1 MLSEG
6 TVEGVAV
13 VGETPGD
20 DSIAEPGSRPEIPRR
35 GFVKGAVGVA
45 GFAASAAVLAGC
57 ADNEALS
64 PGTRGDNAG
73 AQGPSGTAGTSFS
86 GPQISWDMAT
96 SWPESL
102 VTLYGAAQFF
112 ADKVSRLTGGAF
124 QITPRPADEP
134 VGALEVLPAVR
145 DLGVDMGHS
154 ASYYYVDLS
163 PVQQFGTTVPFG
175 LTQRQQN
182 AWLYHAG
189 GLKILNEFYAAEH
202 GIITFPAGST
212 GCQMGGWF
220 TSEVRTVAD
229 LRGLRMRI
237 PGIAGQVLE
246 NLGGVQVDLGANE
259 IRDAIARGEIDSAE
273 FVGPTDDLILGLD
286 EFDGDLY
293 YYHPGWWEPST
304 TLEVQISLERWNE
317 LPPYY
322 QSVVEIAAMA
332 ANSNTVAHYDYRNQ
346 IDLKKIQ
353 QFAIIREF
361 SPELM
366 RAFKTETENVLT
378 GLADDDPAF
387 RAIFDPWRQFR
398 DSISVWHGLAERSF
412 LSQQSTIWI

>member
-1 MLSEG
+1 MEKARG
-6 TVEGVAV
+6 DKGVA
-13 VGETPGD
+13 
-20 DSIAEPGSRPEIPRR
+20 EPSSPAQIPRR
-35 GFVKGAVGVA
+35 GFVRGAVGVA
-45 GFAASAAVLAGC
+45 GFAASAAVLAAC
-57 ADNEALS
+57 ADNEVLNPDNRSADGV
-64 PGTRGDNAG
+64 GTPRPA
-73 AQGPSGTAGTSFS
+73 GTAVS
-86 GPQISWDMAT
+86 GPEISWDMAT

-112 ADKVSRLTGGAF
+112 ADKVSQLTGGAF
-124 QITPRPADEP
+124 RITPRPADEP
-134 VGALEVLPAVR
+134 VGALDVLPTVR
-145 DLGVDMGHS
+145 DHGVDMGHS
-154 ASYYYVDLS
+154 ASYYYVGLS

-182 AWLYHAG
+182 AWLYQGG
-189 GLKILNEFYAAEH
+189 GLEMLNDFYASEH

-220 TSEVRTVAD
+220 TKEVKTVTD

-246 NLGGVQVDLGANE
+246 NLGGVQVDLGANK
-259 IRDAIARGEIDSAE
+259 IRDAIARGGIDSAE

-293 YYHPGWWEPST
+293 YYHPGWWEPGT
-304 TLEVQISLERWNE
+304 TLEVQIPLERWNE
-317 LPPYY
+317 LPPLY
-322 QSVVEIAAMA
+322 QSVVETAAMA
-332 ANSNTVAHYDYRNQ
+332 ANLNTVAHYDYRNQ
-346 IDLKKIQ
+346 IDLQRIQ

-366 RAFKTETENVLT
+366 RAFKAETENVLN
-378 GLADDDPAF
+378 GLAADDPQF
-387 RAIFDPWRQFR
+387 RALFEPWRQFR

>member
-1 MLSEG
+1 MKQTRG
-6 TVEGVAV
+6 TNGA
-13 VGETPGD
+13 
-20 DSIAEPGSRPEIPRR
+20 AEKGSPAQIPRR
-35 GFVKGAVGVA
+35 GFVKGSLGVA
-45 GFAASAAVLAGC
+45 GFAATAAVLAAC
-57 ADNEALS
+57 ADNNVLN
-64 PGTRGDNAG
+64 PDNGGTDSAG
-73 AQGPSGTAGTSFS
+73 TEGPSGTAGTSFS
-86 GPQISWDMAT
+86 GPQINWDMAT

-112 ADKVSRLTGGAF
+112 ANKVSQLTGGAF
-124 QITPRPADEP
+124 KITPKPADEP
-134 VGALEVLPAVR
+134 IGALDVLPAVR
-145 DLGVDMGHS
+145 DLEVDMGHS
-154 ASYYYVDLS
+154 ASYYHVNLS

-182 AWLYHAG
+182 AWLYHAD
-189 GLKILNEFYAAEH
+189 GLKMLNEFYAQEH

-220 TSEVRTVAD
+220 SKEVKTESD
-229 LRGLRMRI
+229 LQGLRMRI
-237 PGIAGQVLE
+237 PGLAGQVLE
-246 NLGGVQVDLGANE
+246 NLGGVQVDLGGNE

-286 EFDGDLY
+286 QFDGQLY
-293 YYHPGWWEPST
+293 YYHPGWWEPGT

-322 QSVVEIAAMA
+322 QSVVETAAMA
-332 ANSNTVAHYDYRNQ
+332 ANINTVAHYDYRNQ

-366 RAFKTETENVLT
+366 RAFKTETENVLNA
-378 GLADDDPAF
+378 LALEDPQF
-387 RAIFDPWRQFR
+387 RAIFEPWRSFR

>member
-1 MLSEG
+1 MRETERANG
-6 TVEGVAV
+6 IGEAGVPSQMA
-13 VGETPGD
+13 
-20 DSIAEPGSRPEIPRR
+20 RR
-35 GFVKGAVGVA
+35 GFVKGGLGVA
-45 GFAASAAVLAGC
+45 GFAATAAVLAAC
-57 ADNEALS
+57 ADNKALDS
-64 PGTRGDNAG
+64 DNETTDNTALE
-73 AQGPSGTAGTSFS
+73 GPSSTAGTSFS
-86 GPQISWDMAT
+86 GPQIEWDMAT

-112 ADKVSRLTGGAF
+112 ADKVSQLTGGAF
-124 QITPRPADEP
+124 KITPRPADDP
-134 VGALEVLPAVR
+134 IGALDVLPAVR
-145 DLGVDMGHS
+145 DTEVDMGHS
-154 ASYYYVDLS
+154 ASYYYVGLS
-163 PVQQFGTTVPFG
+163 PVQQFGTTIPFG

-182 AWLYHAG
+182 AWLYHAD
-189 GLKILNEFYAAEH
+189 GLKMLNEFYAEEH

-220 TSEVRTVAD
+220 SKEIKTEPD
-229 LRGLRMRI
+229 LQGLRMRI
-237 PGIAGQVLE
+237 PGLAGQVLK
-246 NLGGVQVDLGANE
+246 NLGGEPVDLGGNE
-259 IRDAIARGEIDSAE
+259 IRDAIAQGEIDSAE

-286 EFDGDLY
+286 QFDGQLY
-293 YYHPGWWEPST
+293 YYHPGWWEPGT

-332 ANSNTVAHYDYRNQ
+332 TNINTVAHYDYRNQ

-366 RAFKTETENVLT
+366 RAFKTETENVLNA
-378 GLADDDPAF
+378 LASEDPQF
-387 RAIFDPWRQFR
+387 RAIFEPWRRFR
-398 DSISVWHGLAERSF
+398 DSISEWHGLAERSF

>member
-1 MLSEG
+1 MGEAIVKQARG
-6 TVEGVAV
+6 ADCVE
-13 VGETPGD
+13 ETYGPGQ
-20 DSIAEPGSRPEIPRR
+20 IQRR

-45 GFAASAAVLAGC
+45 GFAATAAVLAAC
-57 ADNEALS
+57 AENEVLT
-64 PGTRGDNAG
+64 PDDTGG
-73 AQGPSGTAGTSFS
+73 APQNPTDTAGTSFA
-86 GPQISWDMAT
+86 GPQINWDMAT

-112 ADKVSRLTGGAF
+112 AEKVSELTGGAF
-124 QITPRPADEP
+124 KITPKPAGEP
-134 VGALEVLPAVR
+134 IGALEVLPAVR
-145 DLGVDMGHS
+145 DLEVDMGHS
-154 ASYYYVDLS
+154 AAYYHVDLS

-182 AWLYHAG
+182 AWLYQAG
-189 GLKILNEFYAAEH
+189 GLKMLNDFYAEEH
-202 GIITFPAGST
+202 QIITFPAGST

-220 TSEVRTVAD
+220 TEEVQTETD
-229 LRGLRMRI
+229 LHGLRMRI
-237 PGIAGQVLE
+237 PGLAGQVLE
-246 NLGGVQVDLGANE
+246 NLGGEQVDLGADD
-259 IRDAIARGEIDSAE
+259 IRDAIQRGEIDSAE

-286 EFDGDLY
+286 EFDGQLY
-293 YYHPGWWEPST
+293 YYHPGWWEPGA

-332 ANSNTVAHYDYRNQ
+332 TNINTVAHYDYRNQ

-366 RAFKTETENVLT
+366 RAFKAETENVLN
-378 GLADDDPAF
+378 GLAGQDPQF
-387 RAIFDPWRQFR
+387 GAIFEPWRSFR